1 MIIDQLTHFVSSVSL
16 WFKNKKT
23 NRKGAENAEN
33 SLYPVPFASSAPL
46 WFDTFPASS
55 YFTLAVNS
63 CTAPSRTVRHSVC
76 TAKPACSSRSMR
88 GSGGAG

>member
-46 WFDTFPASS
+46 
-55 YFTLAVNS
+55 
-63 CTAPSRTVRHSVC
+63 
-76 TAKPACSSRSMR
+76 
-88 GSGGAG
+88 